1 MVFNSWHHFPTFIQ
15 KKAGL
20 LDILSFFYYLPQN
33 KKTTVASNNGLFIS
47 KLLTYKQDN
56 PD

>member
-20 LDILSFFYYLPQN
+20 LDILSFCYDKNLMKQKDHCCQKQWSFYIQAINL
-33 KKTTVASNNGLFIS
+33 
-47 KLLTYKQDN
+47 
-56 PD
+56 